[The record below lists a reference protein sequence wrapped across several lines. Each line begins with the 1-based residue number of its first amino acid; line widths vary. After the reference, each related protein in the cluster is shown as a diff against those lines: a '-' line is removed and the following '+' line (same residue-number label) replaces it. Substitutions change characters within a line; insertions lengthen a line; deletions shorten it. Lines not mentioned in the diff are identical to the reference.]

1 MKLKTT
7 ALLLT
12 AGLISA
18 VMIYRQS
25 NHEEIKQPTT
35 SPLITKRM
43 VAAAKPQVP
52 AQIES
57 MGDVSLHW
65 EERIKAVRDLPDSLG
80 QASLARLFTYLQE
93 PPESGRETWYLVC
106 NEIMET
112 LRKRNLAPETYTPTL
127 VGIIQSSAFDPVI
140 RDYAVQHLCQW
151 ISGIDPSACE
161 TRPAQASTAFE
172 ALSRECL
179 KPENGEF
186 TLLGTT
192 LNALLDA
199 VLNGTEDFTRKR
211 QSLASLALQLAN
223 QSDGSVSTLNR
234 GTALQ
239 VAARLK
245 QGEIPSLCRK
255 MALDSQVGP
264 NLRFSAI
271 AALGQVG
278 GEQDIALLQSFVSD
292 ETYKFAA
299 SAALERLTSSL
310 TQP

>member
-12 AGLISA
+12 AGLISG
-18 VMIYRQS
+18 VVIYRQL
-25 NHEEIKQPTT
+25 NHGVLKEPTRT
-35 SPLITKRM
+35 PLVTKRT
-43 VAAAKPQVP
+43 VVAAKPQVP
-52 AQIES
+52 SQIEMMS
-57 MGDVSLHW
+57 DESLHW
-65 EERIKAVRDLPDSLG
+65 EERIKAVRDLPDSLS
-80 QASLARLFTYLQE
+80 QASLARLFAYLQE
-93 PPESGRETWYLVC
+93 PPESGRESWYLVC

-127 VGIIQSSAFDPVI
+127 LGIIQSSAFDPVI

-151 ISGIDPSACE
+151 ISGIDPSARE
-161 TRPAQASTAFE
+161 THPAQASTAFE
-172 ALSRECL
+172 ALSQECL

-186 TLLGTT
+186 TLTGTT

-211 QSLASLALQLAN
+211 LSLASLALQLVN

-234 GTALQ
+234 ATALQ

-245 QGEIPSLCRK
+245 LGEIPALCRK
-255 MALDSQVGP
+255 LALDSQVAP
-264 NLRFSAI
+264 NLRFSSI
-271 AALGQVG
+271 AALGEVG
-278 GEQDIALLQSFVSD
+278 GEQDIELLQSFVND

-299 SAALERLTSSL
+299 SAALNRVISAT